1 MPLTQIS
8 SRAIEDTLR
17 YVLGASGTDHYT
29 FTGKG
34 LTGAVNDPTLTL
46 SRGHTYIFENRNSTN
61 AHPFYI
67 KTSIANGGTNDAYNT
82 GVTTNGGAGGTEIV
96 FTVPHD
102 APDLLYYQCSSHIN
116 MAGQLKIAGA
126 VADGSITESKLAD
139 DAVTSDKIA
148 ANPVL
153 TGTGGVKIPVGTTG
167 ERTNT
172 QGVLRFNSTLGIAE
186 YYDGNNWLVIDT
198 APTVLSLNNTNPKE
212 SQIAAG
218 FDLVITGTSFKSGAT
233 VKFIGAD
240 GTEHTSPT
248 VTINSVTQITAR
260 IHTSV
265 ANSNEPYDIRV
276 TNSSGLS
283 GTLSDGLNVDA
294 APAFTTAAGTVATI
308 NDNATGTHAT
318 LAATDPEGGAVT
330 FSGTVGG
337 GMSLASN
344 GAISGDPTDVSG
356 STTVSFTATATD
368 SSSQTSTRTFNVIVN
383 PYPDGSSAVRAATSA
398 AAIKTLTSTT
408 TNGLYWIKPAGVS
421 TAYQAYCNMNI
432 GGGVILAA
440 KIDNGSTSYWHYS
453 SNLWTTNNNY
463 NSTALNTT
471 EEHAKLQ
478 PAQDFPA
485 NYLYVTNDAMDRWC
499 RFDLASET
507 TGFHNIWAG
516 SNTSFSVGGSTV
528 GTHYSAANVATDH
541 GDIFDADPS
550 SNNSTTATNNINA
563 ADTVDWLKN
572 DPVADYGY
580 FGDDASARIG
590 GHSWSDIGPW
600 ENVSTLQRGLGL
612 KGAELTANNA
622 GNYVESSG
630 ARYQMIYLA

>member
-46 SRGHTYIFENRNSTN
+46 SRGHTYIFENRSGG
-61 AHPFYI
+61 HPFYI

-82 GVTTNGGAGGTEIV
+82 GVTNNGGGNGTEIV
-96 FTVPHD
+96 FTVPHN
-102 APDLLYYQCSSHIN
+102 APDTLYYQCSSHSS
-116 MAGQLKIAGA
+116 MSGQLSISGS

-153 TGTGGVKIPVGTTG
+153 TGIVGVKLPVGTTAQ
-167 ERTNT
+167 RQNT
-172 QGVLRFNSTLGIAE
+172 QGMLRFNTTLGVAE
-186 YYDGNNWLVIDT
+186 YYDGNNWQAIDV

-356 STTVSFTATATD
+356 STTVSFTATSTD

>member
-1 MPLTQIS
+1 MPLTQVS
-8 SRAIEDTLR
+8 SRLIEDTLR

-46 SRGHTYIFENRNSTN
+46 TRGHTYIFENRSGG
-61 AHPFYI
+61 HPFYI

-82 GVTTNGGAGGTEIV
+82 GVTNNGGGNGTEIV
-96 FTVPHD
+96 FTVPHN
-102 APDLLYYQCSSHIN
+102 APDTLYYQCSSHSS
-116 MAGQLKIAGA
+116 MSGQLSISGS

-153 TGTGGVKIPVGTTG
+153 TGIVGVKLPVGTTAQ
-167 ERTNT
+167 RQNT
-172 QGVLRFNSTLGIAE
+172 QGMLRFNTTLGVAE
-186 YYDGNNWLVIDT
+186 YYDGNNWQAIDV